1 MRKTLKVLFVSMAL
15 TVVGASQVFAAS
27 IGLVNLGSVMQHHKD
42 FAKARNTINQL
53 VVSYRNDFNA
63 KYAKKPVAERRKMV
77 EAYNAQLQR
86 DKARL
91 FNPINKEINIDINTV
106 AKEKHLAGVA
116 VAGSVIEGQTVDIT
130 KDVIAQLKK

>member
-1 MRKTLKVLFVSMAL
+1 MKKTLKVLFVTMAL

-27 IGLVNLGSVMQHHKD
+27 IGLVNLGTIIQHHKD
-42 FAKARNTINQL
+42 FPKAKSTLEQL
-53 VVSYRNDFNA
+53 VVNYRNDFNT

-116 VAGSVIEGQTVDIT
+116 VAGSVIEGQTVNIT
-130 KDVIAQLKK
+130 NAVIAQLKK